1 MVAVIILV
9 QTDLLIDLPAFSY
22 LSLSSFIFL
31 LLKRLVWTCFG
42 AVVFLLLKSP
52 RNPTFYTN
60 LPFFFMIST
69 EAAAIRSLDTCW
81 LSLSFAVCAVLL
93 LLSKAQT

>member
-9 QTDLLIDLPAFSY
+9 QTDLLIDLPAIFH
-22 LSLSSFIFL
+22 LSLSPFILL
-31 LLKRLVWTCFG
+31 LLKSLVWTCFG

-60 LPFFFMIST
+60 LPFF
-69 EAAAIRSLDTCW
+69 LHD
-81 LSLSFAVCAVLL
+81 
-93 LLSKAQT
+93 